1 MITEAKLEE
10 MINQAKTS
18 TKQRKFKQS
27 IEMIIVFKDID
38 VKKGFALN
46 EVVQLPKTSSPA
58 TVCIMATGDM
68 GQKAKEAKADAVVG
82 SEELDRF
89 AANKRASRKFINK
102 YDFFLADTQIMPVV
116 GKVLGQLLGPRG
128 KMPTPVPFNASIESF
143 LQRFRASQILP
154 LRKAFKGEV
163 EFVCVKDKVAQKALE
178 KLNIA
183 GIKGISEELT
193 GQCLFLFTNMSP
205 FKLNVLL
212 LKNKIMMA
220 ARGGDIA
227 SVDIVVPAKNT
238 GIAPGPML
246 TEFKEA
252 GIPTKIDQGTI
263 WIQKDTTPVKKG
275 EAINEKLAALLGK
288 LDIKPVEAGIS
299 LYTALEEGLKYAAEE
314 MIVDVAKIRNA
325 FTQFHQE
332 AISLSIEAAYVT
344 AENINQILSKAAQSA
359 RSVSVESGF
368 MTDETKEQILQKA
381 HSQANALST
390 KAKDY
395 TAS

>member
-1 MITEAKLEE
+1 MHENRTTYPKRKAQMYQQLLEVPKKYKV
-10 MINQAKTS
+10 IA
-18 TKQRKFKQS
+18 
-27 IEMIIVFKDID
+27 IVK
-38 VKKGFALN
+38 
-46 EVVQLPKTSSPA
+46 
-58 TVCIMATGDM
+58 
-68 GQKAKEAKADAVVG
+68 
-82 SEELDRF
+82 
-89 AANKRASRKFINK
+89 INK
-102 YDFFLADTQIMPVV
+102 V
-116 GKVLGQLLGPRG
+116 
-128 KMPTPVPFNASIESF
+128 
-143 LQRFRASQILP
+143 RASQILP
-154 LRKAFKGEV
+154 LRKALKGEV
-163 EFVCVKDKVAQKALE
+163 EFVCVKDRVAQKALE

-212 LKNKIMMA
+212 SKNKIMMA

-275 EAINEKLAALLGK
+275 ETINEKLAALLGK

-314 MIVDVAKIRNA
+314 MIVDVAKVRNA

-381 HSQANALST
+381 HSQAKSVST
-390 KAKDY
+390 KAKEY

>member
-1 MITEAKLEE
+1 MHENRTTYPKRKAQMYQQLLEVPKKYKV
-10 MINQAKTS
+10 IA
-18 TKQRKFKQS
+18 
-27 IEMIIVFKDID
+27 IVK
-38 VKKGFALN
+38 
-46 EVVQLPKTSSPA
+46 
-58 TVCIMATGDM
+58 
-68 GQKAKEAKADAVVG
+68 
-82 SEELDRF
+82 
-89 AANKRASRKFINK
+89 INK
-102 YDFFLADTQIMPVV
+102 V
-116 GKVLGQLLGPRG
+116 
-128 KMPTPVPFNASIESF
+128 
-143 LQRFRASQILP
+143 RASQILP
-154 LRKAFKGEV
+154 LRKALKGEV
-163 EFVCVKDKVAQKALE
+163 EFVCVKDRVAQKALE

-212 LKNKIMMA
+212 SKNKIMMA

-275 EAINEKLAALLGK
+275 ETINEKLAALLGK

-314 MIVDVAKIRNA
+314 MIVDVAKVRNA

-359 RSVSVESGF
+359 RSVSIESGF
-368 MTDETKEQILQKA
+368 MTDETKEPILQKA
-381 HSQANALST
+381 HSQAKSVST
-390 KAKDY
+390 KAKGY
-395 TAS
+395 AAS

>member
-1 MITEAKLEE
+1 MHENRTIYPKRKTQMYQQLLE
-10 MINQAKTS
+10 IPKKYKVIAL
-18 TKQRKFKQS
+18 
-27 IEMIIVFKDID
+27 
-38 VKKGFALN
+38 VK
-46 EVVQLPKTSSPA
+46 
-58 TVCIMATGDM
+58 
-68 GQKAKEAKADAVVG
+68 
-82 SEELDRF
+82 
-89 AANKRASRKFINK
+89 INK
-102 YDFFLADTQIMPVV
+102 V
-116 GKVLGQLLGPRG
+116 
-128 KMPTPVPFNASIESF
+128 
-143 LQRFRASQILP
+143 RASQILP
-154 LRKAFKGEV
+154 LRKALKGEV
-163 EFVCVKDKVAQKALE
+163 EFVCVKDRIAQKALE
-178 KLNIA
+178 KLNIP

-193 GQCLFLFTNMSP
+193 GQCLFIFTNMSP

-212 LKNKIMMA
+212 AKNKIMMA

-314 MIVDVAKIRNA
+314 LIVDVAKIRNA

-344 AENINQILSKAAQSA
+344 PENINQILSKAAQSA

-381 HSQANALST
+381 HGQAKALST

-395 TAS
+395 AVS